1 MQANAWLQSREP
13 QGSERQVKTKS
24 MLPVFWI
31 LNKKAWVTAKVFDD
45 WFENS
50 FIHEVKGYLAKKN
63 LTFKVLLILD
73 NAPGHPSSL
82 TECHP
87 NVKVIFLPPNTTS
100 LLQGVIAT
108 FKSYY
113 TRRNFAHIL
122 SIMERD
128 SALTV
133 SDCWKSFNIFD
144 VIVISKHA

>member
-1 MQANAWLQSREP
+1 MLVYRAENPRALK
-13 QGSERQVKTKS
+13 GKIKS
-24 MLPVFWI
+24 MFPVF
-31 LNKKAWVTAKVFDD
+31 LRSNKKAWVTAKVFED

-63 LTFKVLLILD
+63 LAFKVLLILD

-100 LLQGVIAT
+100 LLQPMDQGVIAT

-113 TRRNFAHIL
+113 TRRSFAHIL
-122 SIMERD
+122 SMMKRD

-133 SDCWKSFNIFD
+133 SDCWKKFQHF
-144 VIVISKHA
+144 